1 MSTTPVPDEIRKD
14 VTIEVGRERVW
25 AALTEA
31 DQLKGWFPTK
41 DARVDLRPGGELFL
55 DWGDM
60 SATGTFDEIDPP
72 NRLVYQWHPAGDD
85 YPATTVE
92 FTLADTA
99 DGTGTMLTVVER
111 GFSQLPADNHAQ
123 NTEGWTSELG
133 ELAEYLT
140 TTLKTRH

>member
-1 MSTTPVPDEIRKD
+1 MSTTPVPDEIRKEL
-14 VTIEVGRERVW
+14 TIEVERERVW

-31 DQLKGWFPTK
+31 DQLKSWFPTK

-55 DWGDM
+55 EWEDM
-60 SATGTFDEIDPP
+60 SATATFDEIEPP

-92 FTLADTA
+92 FTLADTT
-99 DGTGTMLTVVER
+99 DGTGTVLTVVER
-111 GFSQLPADNHAQ
+111 GFAQLPANHHADN
-123 NTEGWTSELG
+123 NEGWTSELG
-133 ELAEYLT
+133 ELVEYLT